1 MHYHHGA
8 VRCLSTLDSGYL
20 LSGSID
26 KTTKLFMLNNA
37 TGKYEFEKE

>member
-1 MHYHHGA
+1 M
-8 VRCLSTLDSGYL
+8 

-37 TGKYEFEKE
+37 TGKYEFEKELAYHTDFVYAVAAS